1 MFWYVLLIALKMC
14 NSGQELWYMSVIL
27 APRRW
32 RQEDPQF
39 EASLDYLARLCLK
52 KEKLSSEYSLNG

>member
-1 MFWYVLLIALKMC
+1 
-14 NSGQELWYMSVIL
+14 MSVIL